1 MSTTTLSP
9 GTSYPAVIGGVL
21 VKLRDK
27 INLRQ
32 SELAATVGVTQATWS
47 RIENGSSA
55 LTVEQLGLAATKLG
69 VLPNKVLLLA
79 DQASIQLKAQ
89 GVQVKPSR
97 ISGGVD
103 AGIAL
108 IGAAALGALIAAVI
122 LGKK

>member
-1 MSTTTLSP
+1 VSTTTLSP